1 MATGKPPYAHRW
13 NDPAVTVD
21 MMRSVKPSRG
31 ARRRAR
37 SCSLR
42 NRERTFGDPESML
55 GSYIGTLVQRDCS
68 EGGACYHGW
77 LLYLRK
83 NVMRGSLHWNSMSYP
98 TAILLSLSTVR
109 SLVFLRTHFPRD
121 RYKKRITSVSLVVHS
136 TFFHTYTSAR
146 THRSTPTSHFFCISR
161 SVSRIEPIEI
171 PIVFVLAFAHPSQP
185 ILR

>member
-83 NVMRGSLHWNSMSYP
+83 NVMRV
-98 TAILLSLSTVR
+98 TAMEQHVLSNCNATVIIHSKVLGISFSLSFR
-109 SLVFLRTHFPRD
+109 GIGI
-121 RYKKRITSVSLVVHS
+121 KSVSHQSLWWYIVHFS
-136 TFFHTYTSAR
+136 TR
-146 THRSTPTSHFFCISR
+146 TRLHEPVEVHRQVIS
-161 SVSRIEPIEI
+161 
-171 PIVFVLAFAHPSQP
+171 FACHAASPV
-185 ILR
+185 